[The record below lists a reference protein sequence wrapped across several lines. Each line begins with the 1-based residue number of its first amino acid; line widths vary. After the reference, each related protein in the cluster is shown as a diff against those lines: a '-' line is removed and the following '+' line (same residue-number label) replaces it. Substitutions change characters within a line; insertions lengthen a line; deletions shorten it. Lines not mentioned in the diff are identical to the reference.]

1 MFLNGRKNSIEK
13 KSGSFFSSY
22 GEILARIDLSSD
34 SSMKQKRKLSDGDA
48 EVRLDRNRLSQK
60 GRFIKHTQKICRR
73 DDLAYKNTIC
83 WKDNWSVKETIGLI
97 IIAFVI

>member
-22 GEILARIDLSSD
+22 GEILARIDLNSD

-48 EVRLDRNRLSQK
+48 EVRLDRNRFCQK
-60 GRFIKHTQKICRR
+60 VKLLKDVLLKIPR
-73 DDLAYKNTIC
+73 I
-83 WKDNWSVKETIGLI
+83 
-97 IIAFVI
+97 FVEKMI